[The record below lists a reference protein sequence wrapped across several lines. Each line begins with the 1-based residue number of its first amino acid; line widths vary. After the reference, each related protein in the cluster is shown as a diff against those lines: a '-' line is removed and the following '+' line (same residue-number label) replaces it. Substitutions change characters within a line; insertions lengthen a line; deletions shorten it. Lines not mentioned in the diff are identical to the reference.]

1 MFFPVDTA
9 KEYKLWQIREVE
21 QVSNKGT
28 HVLIKWKKFDALDE
42 KKKVIDYLKTD
53 ISEDECITA
62 KMIPLSVVQGSVESF
77 RLILEAVYPRKTNFL
92 IL

>member
-1 MFFPVDTA
+1 M
-9 KEYKLWQIREVE
+9 LLMR
-21 QVSNKGT
+21 
-28 HVLIKWKKFDALDE
+28 